1 MFSVAFDADDVFVM
15 GSSCVP
21 PLFLYMQVRIPP
33 CSLLQVFNMAGEQ
46 LNMVRYHSSFL
57 GQHIGPV
64 SCLNF
69 HPYSMLLAAGHT
81 DSIVSVYSGE
91 VARSW

>member
-1 MFSVAFDADDVFVM
+1 MGAKFSNIVCDFNKI
-15 GSSCVP
+15 STLCVP
-21 PLFLYMQVRIPP
+21 LFPHFFPP
-33 CSLLQVFNMAGEQ
+33 QVFNMAGEQ
-46 LNMVRYHSSFL
+46 LNMIRYHSSFL

-69 HPYSMLLAAGHT
+69 HPYNMLLAAGHT